1 VTIPQLFLAARR
13 FIVNRVGEGG
23 SSAVLRPQ
31 TLLGNAKTIGAVVG
45 EEVSMLAAGDAR
57 ESLDLAARHE
67 LQLSP

>member
-1 VTIPQLFLAARR
+1 M
-13 FIVNRVGEGG
+13 
-23 SSAVLRPQ
+23 LRPQ

-45 EEVSMLAAGDAR
+45 GEVSMLAAGDAR